1 MNIESTE
8 LEDLGSP
15 IYSDYEKNIYIE
27 TGINTNTNILYIKIY
42 KDPLDR
48 KCARLS
54 LLSPE
59 YLESDFKL
67 SNDDIDFIV
76 NILQQKN
83 TSIFW
88 NHLDLT
94 CWECIL
100 LAIKEEYKSEDININ
115 IDNINIPDYNKLK
128 EKTNNDI
135 K

>member
-1 MNIESTE
+1 MNIKSTE

-15 IYSDYEKNIYIE
+15 IYSDCERNIYIE
-27 TGINTNTNILYIKIY
+27 TGINTNTDYIYMKIY

-67 SNDDIDFIV
+67 SGDDIDFIA
-76 NILQQKN
+76 NILPQKN

-88 NHLDLT
+88 NHSNLT

-100 LAIKEEYKSEDININ
+100 VSTSEEYKSEDIEIN
-115 IDNINIPDYNKLK
+115 ITNIDIPDYNKLK
-128 EKTNNDI
+128 EENK
-135 K
+135 